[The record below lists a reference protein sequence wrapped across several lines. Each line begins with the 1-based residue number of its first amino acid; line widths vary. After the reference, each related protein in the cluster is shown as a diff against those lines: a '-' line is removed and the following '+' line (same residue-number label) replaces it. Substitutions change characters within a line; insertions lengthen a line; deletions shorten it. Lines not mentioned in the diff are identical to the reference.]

1 MDLKIII
8 YIIAFVLFM
17 VGSLATSLGIEWDVR
32 VGVIFGMIFIV
43 SGFIALT
50 FAMAPLIWSH
60 Q

>member
-1 MDLKIII
+1 MDLKTII

-17 VGSLATSLGIEWDVR
+17 VGSLATSLGIEWAVR